1 MKVFVTGGSGFLGGF
16 VLSEAAAAGHEVLA
30 LVRTHAS
37 AEVVTRLGA
46 HSVPGD
52 LDDPASLDDAFALA
66 AADGAEVLI
75 NLASLGFGHA
85 PAIVSA
91 AVEAGLH
98 RAVFVSTTAVTTALS
113 APSKRVRL
121 EAEQTIR
128 DSALEWT
135 ILRPTM
141 IYGAAGDR
149 NIARL
154 LGLLR
159 RAPLL
164 PVPGGGRRL
173 QQPVHVE
180 DVAKAVLAA
189 ATNAASA
196 GLTYNLAGP
205 EPMTF
210 RELIQETA
218 TAAGRDPRLVSVP
231 LRPTIWAL
239 RAYEKAAP
247 RPRIKAE
254 QIERLSEDKAFDI
267 SAAADDLG
275 YQPRS
280 FRTGVRA
287 EAAAL
292 WS

>member
-16 VLSEAAAAGHEVLA
+16 VLSEAVAAGHEVLA

-46 HSVPGD
+46 QPVPGD
-52 LDDPASLDDAFALA
+52 LDDPASLDDAFAGA

-75 NLASLGFGHA
+75 NLASIGFGHA

-91 AVEAGLH
+91 AEEAGLH
-98 RAVFVSTTAVTTALS
+98 RAVFVSTTAVTTVLPAQ
-113 APSKRVRL
+113 SKRVRL

-128 DSALEWT
+128 ASELEWT

-154 LGLLR
+154 LRLLR
-159 RAPLL
+159 RTPLL

-180 DVAKAVLAA
+180 DVAQIVLATA
-189 ATNAASA
+189 ANAVSVRR
-196 GLTYNLAGP
+196 TYDVAGP
-205 EPMTF
+205 EPLTF
-210 RELIQETA
+210 RELIRETA
-218 TAAGRDPRLVSVP
+218 TAAGRHPRLVSVP

-239 RAYEKAAP
+239 RAYEHAVP

-254 QIERLSEDKAFDI
+254 QLERLSEDKAFDI
-267 SAAADDLG
+267 SAAVDDLG
-275 YQPRS
+275 YRPRS